1 MLGPK
6 YLCITYFFYFKQTS
20 LYFIIL
26 YILFYYIIYKI
37 YVFYIYMH
45 PTQHGLL
52 KSISAHG
59 RGVAAR

>member
-20 LYFIIL
+20 LYFII
-26 YILFYYIIYKI
+26 YIILLYYIQNICI
-37 YVFYIYMH
+37 LYIYMH